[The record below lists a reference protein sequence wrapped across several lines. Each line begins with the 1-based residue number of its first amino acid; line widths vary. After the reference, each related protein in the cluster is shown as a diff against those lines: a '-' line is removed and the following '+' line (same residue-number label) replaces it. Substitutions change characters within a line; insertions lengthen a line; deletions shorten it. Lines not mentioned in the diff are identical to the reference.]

1 MNEELYSCF
10 ATQRVAWAKMDNE
23 IIGAM
28 AERTADDMSGDV
40 AFKTTSGDPHAM
52 VRSVIMQH
60 FFNHQ
65 MHHRGQVHD
74 MLCQTEVEALPLDLL
89 YSILG

>member
-1 MNEELYSCF
+1 
-10 ATQRVAWAKMDNE
+10 MDNE

-40 AFKTTSGDPHAM
+40 AFKTISGDPHAM
-52 VRSVIMQH
+52 VWSVIMQH

-74 MLCQTEVEALPLDLL
+74 MLCQTEAEALPLDLL

>member
-1 MNEELYSCF
+1 MSSRF
-10 ATQRVAWAKMDNE
+10 ATLRVTWAKMDNE
-23 IIGAM
+23 VIDAM
-28 AERTADDMSGDV
+28 AERTADEMSSDV

-65 MHHRGQVHD
+65 MDHRGQVHD
-74 MLCQTEVEALPLDLL
+74 MLCQTEVEELPLDLL

>member
-1 MNEELYSCF
+1 MSSRF
-10 ATQRVAWAKMDNE
+10 ATLRDTWAKMDNE
-23 IIGAM
+23 VIDAM
-28 AERTADDMSGDV
+28 AERTADEMSRDV

-74 MLCQTEVEALPLDLL
+74 MLCQAEVEAPPLDLL

>member
-1 MNEELYSCF
+1 
-10 ATQRVAWAKMDNE
+10 MDNE
-23 IIGAM
+23 VIDAM
-28 AERTADDMSGDV
+28 AERTADEMSSDV

-65 MHHRGQVHD
+65 MHRRGQVYD
-74 MLCQTEVEALPLDLL
+74 MLCQAEVEAPPLDLL